1 MEIGQHIS
9 QRYNDELEDIRN
21 KVLQMGGLVE
31 SQAGKAVKALLEHDQ
46 ELAKAVANA
55 DEEVNQME
63 VNIDEECT
71 RVIARRQPT
80 ASDLRLVIAVV
91 KVITDLE
98 RIGDEAEKIAR
109 YSKKLAKK
117 PNVVGMHS
125 ELSHLSKLVLGML
138 HDSLDAFARLDDD
151 EAVKILEREVR
162 INKEV
167 DNLSRLLITFM
178 MEDPRHI
185 KNALRVSW
193 CARSLERIGDHAQN
207 ICEYVIYLVKGKDV
221 RHTSLEHIRSKYFPQ
236 DLDEADQGELV
247 DDEASEVKDGK
258 E

>member
-9 QRYNDELEDIRN
+9 QRYNAELEDIRN
-21 KVLQMGGLVE
+21 KVLKMGGLVE
-31 SQAGKAVKALLEHDQ
+31 SQTEKAVKALLEYDQ
-46 ELAKAVANA
+46 DLAKEVANN
-55 DEEVNQME
+55 DHIINTME
-63 VNIDEECT
+63 LEIDDECT

-117 PNVVGMHS
+117 PNAELMHA
-125 ELSHLSKLVLGML
+125 ELTHMSSLVLSML
-138 HDSLDAFARLDDD
+138 RDSLDAFARLDDD
-151 EAVKILEREVR
+151 EAVKILGRDSQV
-162 INKEV
+162 NKELENV
-167 DNLSRLLITFM
+167 SRLLITFM

-185 KNALRVSW
+185 KNALRVAW

-221 RHTSLEHIRSKYFPQ
+221 RHTSLQDIRSKYFPHDQ
-236 DLDEADQGELV
+236 DDI
-247 DDEASEVKDGK
+247 DDDGNNSTND
-258 E
+258 

>member
-1 MEIGQHIS
+1 MEIGHHIS
-9 QRYNDELEDIRN
+9 QRYNAELEDIRN
-21 KVLQMGGLVE
+21 KALQMGGLVE
-31 SQAGKAVKALLEHDQ
+31 EQTEKAVKALLEHDHD
-46 ELAKAVANA
+46 LAKEVANG
-55 DEEVNQME
+55 DQIINQME
-63 VNIDEECT
+63 VDIDDDCT

-117 PNVVGMHS
+117 PNAFGMHA
-125 ELSHLSKLVLGML
+125 ELAHMSNLVLSIL
-138 HDSLDAFARLDDD
+138 HDSLDAFARLDAD
-151 EAVKILEREVR
+151 EAVKILGRDAQV
-162 INKEV
+162 NKELESV
-167 DNLSRLLITFM
+167 SRLLITFM

-221 RHTSLEHIRSKYFPQ
+221 RHTSLEHIRAKYFPQ
-236 DLDEADQGELV
+236 DIEDQNQDILG
-247 DDEASEVKDGK
+247 DDTDPSK
-258 E
+258 ET

>member
-9 QRYNDELEDIRN
+9 QRYNEELEDIRN

-31 SQAGKAVKALLEHDQ
+31 SQADKAVKALLEYDQ
-46 ELAKAVANA
+46 DLAKEVANSDHA
-55 DEEVNQME
+55 VNQME
-63 VNIDEECT
+63 VDIDEECT

-117 PNVVGMHS
+117 PNVAGMHS
-125 ELSHLSKLVLGML
+125 ELSHLSQLVMSIL
-138 HDSLDAFARLDDD
+138 HDSLDAFARLDAD
-151 EAVKILEREVR
+151 EAVRILSRDATV
-162 INKEV
+162 NKEV

-221 RHTSLEHIRSKYFPQ
+221 RHTSLEHIRSKYFPH
-236 DLDEADQGELV
+236 DLEE
-247 DDEASEVKDGK
+247 SE
-258 E
+258 EE